1 MLSHFSHVWLFV
13 IPWTVPHQAT
23 LSMGFSRQEYWSG
36 LPFPSPW
43 DFPDPRME
51 PTSLMSLALTGK
63 FFTTR
68 ATENMGVSSITQLRP
83 AKPLTS
89 MGNLS
94 CHQEK
99 RKKKSMDYCTK
110 LAWKSY
116 RICLSLGSPG
126 GTTRKEFACQC
137 TRHKRYQF
145 NPWIGM
151 IPLRRAWQP
160 TSVFLSKKFHGQR
173 NLVGYSL
180 WARKSQIWL
189 KRLSTHDCHHG
200 QSDISQIPGDQAT
213 ASHGARVQSSRLF
226 QEVLLGTSSHLLQS

>member
-99 RKKKSMDYCTK
+99 RKKKSMETISEKDIMADILHKDFKTIVLKMLKELCNRIWKCEYMKAFWNWK
-110 LAWKSY
+110 LRLALVKVKRASQVAPVEKN
-116 RICLSLGSPG
+116 SPNWERG
-126 GTTRKEFACQC
+126 V
-137 TRHKRYQF
+137 
-145 NPWIGM
+145 
-151 IPLRRAWQP
+151 
-160 TSVFLSKKFHGQR
+160 S
-173 NLVGYSL
+173 
-180 WARKSQIWL
+180 
-189 KRLSTHDCHHG
+189 
-200 QSDISQIPGDQAT
+200 
-213 ASHGARVQSSRLF
+213 RVYI
-226 QEVLLGTSSHLLQS
+226 VTLLI